1 MLILHSTFL
10 SFQTPMPTTQSCRF
24 VSVSSANRKET
35 LSTTGA
41 SFQRISALH
50 TCVSNE
56 DSMLMSNYIINC
68 SFYCFCLQTLSV
80 LELLQVKKLICWL
93 IFKWSGWSAALTL
106 AYGWAEFKLFSRY
119 RGSGLFLFEGHPVT
133 TSTVPWQPC
142 QSIAAEPDRQ

>member
-1 MLILHSTFL
+1 MILHSTFL
-10 SFQTPMPTTQSCRF
+10 SFQTPAPTTQSCRF

-50 TCVSNE
+50 TCISNE
-56 DSMLMSNYIINC
+56 DSVLMSNYIINFP
-68 SFYCFCLQTLSV
+68 FYRFCLRTVTV

-93 IFKWSGWSAALTL
+93 ILQWSVWSAALTL
-106 AYGWAEFKLFSRY
+106 ACGWTEFKLFARH

-133 TSTVPWQPC
+133 ASTVPWQPC